1 MRNLADLFDVL
12 AEQTNLRILFLLHE
26 AKQDLCVCE
35 LVDSLREKQYNVS
48 KHLRELL
55 KAGLITYRKEGRWV
69 YYRLEKKNRLL
80 QDALKLIQRH
90 LQSQTVIADKQRLK
104 QRLSLRQNGKCLL
117 GVLGRRL

>member
-12 AEQTNLRILFLLHE
+12 AEEINLRVLFLLHE
-26 AKQDLCVCE
+26 VDQELCVCE

-90 LQSQTVIADKQRLK
+90 LLRETVIADKQRLK
-104 QRLSLRQNGKCLL
+104 QRLRLRQNGKCLL
-117 GVLGRRL
+117 GILGKKL

>member
-12 AEQTNLRILFLLHE
+12 AEEINLRILFLLHE
-26 AKQDLCVCE
+26 VDQELCVCE

-104 QRLSLRQNGKCLL
+104 QRLRLRQNGKCLL
-117 GVLGRRL
+117 GILGKKL